1 MTRKLPLK
9 KSLAQFTDRELLE
22 VLFANQLVIYRKVV
36 DLEDQVRDEK
46 IEGHGPYE
54 NTIHDL
60 LNEADEILHQA
71 DSYLGRS
78 DASKESRPYGE

>member
-36 DLEDQVRDEK
+36 DLEDQVRGGK
-46 IEGHGPYE
+46 IQGHGPYE

-60 LNEADEILHQA
+60 LNEADEVRRQA

-78 DASKESRPYGE
+78 DASKESRPYSQ

>member
-1 MTRKLPLK
+1 MKKELSLK

-22 VLFANQLVIYRKVV
+22 VLFANQLVIYRKIV
-36 DLEDQVRDEK
+36 DIEDQVRGGK

-60 LNEADEILHQA
+60 LNEADEVRKQT

-78 DASKESRPYGE
+78 DASKQSRPYGE